1 MNSLQTIMRKDFIDS
16 LRSRSIWVAF
26 GFMSVLI
33 LSSYWGYVSSPLL
46 QQIDRPF
53 LVAVGQFSLWL
64 PLVAITIGY
73 KSVVGERESGSI
85 RVLLG
90 QPGTR
95 RDVVFG
101 TFLGRLM
108 VLGVSILAS
117 VVLVTPLV
125 FWSTGKLTVITFVG
139 GVVALLLYGAAW
151 IGMTVG
157 VSSCTTTESQALGIL
172 IGIYA
177 LVDVLW
183 QQVVV
188 PLLSLAFTGIKSP
201 PVDPSAVLL
210 TLTEPTWYIYLIRLS
225 PSRSFVAARMYIP
238 NLLEMFL
245 LGNPITAP
253 HAPNLFGIAVLLVWA
268 TVPIGL
274 GYWLF
279 ERAEL
284 T

>member
-1 MNSLQTIMRKDFIDS
+1 MSSLQTITRKDFVDS
-16 LRSRSIWVAF
+16 IRSRSIWVAF
-26 GFMSVLI
+26 GFMSVLV
-33 LSSYWGYVSSPLL
+33 LSSYWGYISSPLL

-53 LVAVGQFSLWL
+53 LVVVGQFSLWL

-85 RVLLG
+85 RILLG

-95 RDVVFG
+95 KDIVFG
-101 TFLGRLM
+101 TFLGRLL
-108 VLGVSILAS
+108 VLGVTVLVTI
-117 VVLVTPLV
+117 VLVTPLV
-125 FWSTGKLTVITFVG
+125 FWSTGKITIITFVG

-157 VSSCTTTESQALGIL
+157 VSSCTTTQTQALGIL
-172 IGIYA
+172 IGLYA

-188 PLLSLAFTGIKSP
+188 PLLSLAFTGSRSL
-201 PVDPSAVLL
+201 PVGPSDSLL
-210 TLTEPTWYIYLIRLS
+210 ILTEPTWYVYSIRLS
-225 PSRSFVAARMYIP
+225 PSRSFIAARMYVP
-238 NLLEMFL
+238 NLLEML
-245 LGNPITAP
+245 LGGSTTTAP
-253 HAPNLFGIAVLLVWA
+253 HAPNIFGIVVLLAWMI
-268 TVPIGL
+268 VPVGI